1 MSLVL
6 LESNDLVVINAI
18 KHCNVD
24 DACFGLI
31 IEDCISLFFLK
42 N

>member
-18 KHCNVD
+18 KHYKVD

-31 IEDCISLFFLK
+31 IEDCILL
-42 N
+42 